1 MEQAQKLLREV
12 YENRKDLQESLTLL
26 KVWLRQRQLDK
37 GVNGFNA
44 RLLIMF
50 TVTSETSSIAKL
62 ILKTSRNITRD
73 HAQPM
78 C

>member
-44 RLLIMF
+44 RL
-50 TVTSETSSIAKL
+50 TSETSSIAKL
-62 ILKTSRNITRD
+62 ILKTSRDITRD